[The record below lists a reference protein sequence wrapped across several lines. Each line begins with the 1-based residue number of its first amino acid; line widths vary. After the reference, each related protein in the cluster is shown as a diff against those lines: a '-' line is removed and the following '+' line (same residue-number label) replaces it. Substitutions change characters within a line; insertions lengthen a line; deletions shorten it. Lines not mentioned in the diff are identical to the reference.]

1 MLRTFFSRIPAT
13 YKTLANQAE
22 LSVHDAV
29 ILASIIQK
37 EVQVMIEDV
46 VRLNDRIAKL
56 RSHFDQANKDIEM
69 IETSGTKISRRGEK
83 ITALEVEDSKT
94 DKEKISD
101 TTNDLLSSQP
111 D

>member
-1 MLRTFFSRIPAT
+1 MSLIFS
-13 YKTLANQAE
+13 
-22 LSVHDAV
+22 LSVFESSTSSAV
-29 ILASIIQK
+29 IFSPRREIFVPEVSIIS
-37 EVQVMIEDV
+37 IS
-46 VRLNDRIAKL
+46 LL
-56 RSHFDQANKDIEM
+56 ANKDIEM

-101 TTNDLLSSQP
+101 TTNDLLSSQT